1 MVVIRT
7 VVAACIAFSV
17 AVLPAPGMVVPPAPP
32 DHAVMVDQGDML
44 CCPFCDTQNDHGSMI
59 CALTCMSVAAFVV
72 PVTEVALLSDI
83 GERSPLSFATES
95 LQEFLKAP
103 PTHPPQL

>member
-1 MVVIRT
+1 MMAIRT
-7 VVAACIAFSV
+7 IVAALIATSV
-17 AVLPAPGMVVPPAPP
+17 ALLPAPGMVILPAPP
-32 DHAVMVDQGDML
+32 DRAVMVDQPDMP
-44 CCPFCDTQNDHGSMI
+44 CCPCCDTQNDHGSTI

-72 PVTEVALLSDI
+72 PVTAIALLPYI
-83 GERSPLSFATES
+83 GDRSAQSFAAEP

>member
-7 VVAACIAFSV
+7 IAAVLIAISV
-17 AVLPAPGMVVPPAPP
+17 ALLPTPGMAILPALP
-32 DHAVMVDQGDML
+32 DQAEMVDQADMH
-44 CCPFCDTQNDHGSMI
+44 CCPCCDTQNDHGSTI

-72 PVTEVALLSDI
+72 PVTAIVLLPYI
-83 GERSPLSFATES
+83 GDRSARSFAAEP